1 MHKII
6 CLLILLLPAI
16 GFAYDKPAEIKHK
29 FISENPHGEGT
40 LHFMLLHVYDT
51 SLWTD
56 AETFSYEHPF
66 ALSITYR
73 MNFSKEELTDRSL
86 KEIKHA
92 HNLPDETLEKYKK
105 IFLEIYPNIKKGDR
119 ITAIYTE
126 KKQVELFYN
135 GALYGTVANKEFAIP
150 FFDIWLGE
158 KTSELKLRN
167 KLLGDK

>member
-6 CLLILLLPAI
+6 YLLIFLLPNI
-16 GFAYDKPAEIKHK
+16 VSAYEKPAEIQDK
-29 FISENPHGEGT
+29 FVSVAPYGAGT

-56 AETFSYEHPF
+56 AKTFSYEQPF

-73 MNFSKEELTDRSL
+73 MNFSKEELTQRSI

-92 HNLPDETLEKYKK
+92 HNLPDEILARYKT
-105 IFLEIYPNIKKGDR
+105 IFLQIYPNVKKGDR
-119 ITAIYTE
+119 ITAVFND
-126 KKQVELFYN
+126 KKHVELFYN
-135 GALYGTVANKEFAIP
+135 GALYGTVADKEFAIT

-158 KTSELKLRN
+158 NSSQLKLRN
-167 KLLGDK
+167 QLLGGK

>member
-6 CLLILLLPAI
+6 CLLLCLLSVNGL
-16 GFAYDKPAEIKHK
+16 AYEKPIEINDKFTTAKPY
-29 FISENPHGEGT
+29 GEGT

-56 AETFSYEHPF
+56 AKTFSYEQPF

-73 MNFSKEELTDRSL
+73 MNFSKEELAERSI

-92 HNLPDETLEKYKK
+92 HYLPDGTLARYKK
-105 IFLEIYPNIKKGDR
+105 IFLKIYPNVRKGDR
-119 ITAIYTE
+119 ITAVYNE
-126 KKQVELFYN
+126 NKQVELYYN
-135 GALYGTVANKEFAIP
+135 GSLYGTVEDKEFATR

-167 KLLGDK
+167 KLLRVK

>member
-1 MHKII
+1 MHKLI
-6 CLLILLLPAI
+6 LLIILLLPAL
-16 GFAYDKPAEIKHK
+16 GFAYDKPVEIKDK
-29 FISENPHGEGT
+29 FTSEKPYGEGT

-56 AETFSYEHPF
+56 AKTFSYEQPF

-92 HNLPDETLEKYKK
+92 HTLPDETLEKYKK
-105 IFLEIYPNIKKGDR
+105 IFLEIYPHVKKGDR
-119 ITAIYTE
+119 ITAIYNA
-126 KKQVELFYN
+126 KKQVELYHN
-135 GALYGTVANKEFAIP
+135 GALYGTAKEKEFAVP

-167 KLLGDK
+167 KLLGI

>member
-16 GFAYDKPAEIKHK
+16 SLAYDKPAEIKDK
-29 FISENPHGEGT
+29 FTAEKPYGEGT

-56 AETFSYEHPF
+56 AKTFSYEHPF

-92 HNLPDETLEKYKK
+92 HNLPDETLARYKK
-105 IFLEIYPNIKKGDR
+105 IFLEIYPNVKKGDR
-119 ITAIYTE
+119 ITAVYTA
-126 KKQVELFYN
+126 KKEVELYHN
-135 GALYGTVANKEFAIP
+135 GALYGTAKDKEFVIP

-167 KLLGDK
+167 KLLGGK